1 MDDVKSAREE
11 GGDIAGFRSHMVPQA
26 SRDKLTPCGGAADQH
41 LHQGMT
47 TDTSSEDHKAE
58 FDRHLAWFEARLS
71 PRPARFVG
79 WLRKPSSRWV
89 RIPVATLLIA

>member
-1 MDDVKSAREE
+1 LDEVKSARKE
-11 GGDIAGFRSHMVPQA
+11 GGDITGSRGHMVPQA

-58 FDRHLAWFEARLS
+58 FDRHLA
-71 PRPARFVG
+71 
-79 WLRKPSSRWV
+79 
-89 RIPVATLLIA
+89 